1 MNHWDDLETFSR
13 EPIKNGT
20 HKYAEGA
27 EVMLWSYALEDFQIK
42 VWDLTDGT
50 LHWEEED
57 DFSGAKMWRSAP
69 CFPGA
74 GPGPNGMPPD
84 LQLSLSDPEV
94 LVWFHNGGMF
104 DFVVLDKALPSI
116 GRNIP
121 LSRRRDTMVQ
131 AFCHGLPGA
140 LDKLGVALNIDEA
153 KRKDTEGKKY
163 IHLFCKPQSEAFIK
177 KYGTDRATKQTHPEE
192 WAGFIRY
199 AGRDITV
206 MREAHRKMPKW
217 NYTGRQVELWHIDLT
232 INQRGFKVDQELAT
246 AAVAAVAEAREVL
259 NRRTVEVT
267 DGVVEAATQ
276 RDKLLEWILA
286 SHGVELPNMQA
297 DTLERRLGDPDLP
310 TAVRELIGIRL
321 QASMNSVSKYRTLLR
336 AVSSDGRL
344 RGGAQFRGAFRTGR
358 WAHRLFQHGNMPRM
372 DTQAVARWW
381 GIAKDDV
388 KKHHVRAYIDL
399 GVAALKAGTAELTH
413 GDVVRLASCTIRST
427 IVAEEGRKLVVADLS
442 NIEGRVAAWLA
453 GEEWKLQAF
462 RDYDTIIGTDDKGKP
477 VRKGHDLYR
486 LAYAGAF
493 NVEPES
499 VNDDQRQIG
508 KVCVAAG
515 QRVLTHVGLVSIE
528 QVKPWMRVW
537 DGLQWVRHDG
547 VLCSGTKEVMTYEG
561 LTATPDHK
569 VWIEEAQEPVQLIE
583 AARRGSRLVQSG
595 SGGQPVRILVGD
607 LTGTPVH
614 HGLVGA
620 VRGSA
625 VPEVHA
631 RLLGGVLEP
640 HDRQEQGLHA
650 LQQPSPGS
658 EVVERQAGGSE
669 GSVHQPRQQAVG
681 PLRCAG
687 DSFQLP
693 FGAGSRAVRDEDFG
707 CAAADCGA
715 GPRGQRRPLRAR
727 QSPLGVEETEQEQHF
742 PLTAS
747 GLGSEGMAVRQES
760 RKPAASSRHDT
771 GAGHRGCVGGGLT
784 EEEKLAWHSRKI
796 DVYDIVNAG
805 PHHRF
810 TVSGKLVAN
819 CELMLGY
826 GGGVGAFLTG
836 AATYGIDLTELG
848 EVAWPN
854 IPADVIAEAESFRGW
869 IVHTALLSLFRK
881 LGLVDKKSK
890 TVTDEQYQ
898 AALEAADPVLV
909 AEAQA
914 KVQFGLTDKVFVV
927 CDSLKRMWRR
937 AHPQISSYW
946 KELEDAAKAAV
957 LNPGKLFVARKL
969 KFRRDGAWLR
979 MGLPS
984 GRVLC
989 YPNPEV
995 SKKDGTLSYM
1005 GLNQYSRKYERLS
1018 TYGGKLL
1025 ENGDQAVA
1033 ADQLSDCM
1041 PAIEAANYPIVFHV
1055 HDEIAAE
1062 TPDTGDFTAEELAA
1076 MMAAELDWNQGLP
1089 LSAAGFETY
1098 AYYKG

>member
-57 DFSGAKMWRSAP
+57 DFSGAKVWRSAP

-74 GPGPNGMPPD
+74 GPGPHGMPPD
-84 LQLSLSDPEV
+84 LRLAIDNPEA
-94 LVWFHNGGMF
+94 LIWFHNGGMF
-104 DFVVLDKALPSI
+104 DFVVLDKALPTI
-116 GRNIP
+116 GRAIP

-177 KYGTDRATKQTHPEE
+177 KWGTDRATKQTHPEE

-217 NYTGRQVELWHIDLT
+217 NYTGKQVELWHLDLT

-246 AAVAAVAEAREVL
+246 AAVEAVSEAKAKL
-259 NRRTVEVT
+259 NHRTQELT
-267 DGVVEAATQ
+267 EGGVEAATQ

-286 SHGVELPNMQA
+286 SHGVELPDMQA
-297 DTLERRLGDPDLP
+297 DTLERRLNDPDLP

-372 DTQAVARWW
+372 DTAAVARWW
-381 GIAKDDV
+381 GISKDDV

-399 GVAALKAGTAELTH
+399 GVQALKAGTAELTH

-462 RDYDTIIGTDDKGKP
+462 RDYDTIIGADDKGKP
-477 VRKGHDLYR
+477 IRKGHDLYR
-486 LAYAGAF
+486 LAYARAF

-499 VNDDQRQIG
+499 VTDDQRQIG
-508 KVCVAAG
+508 KV
-515 QRVLTHVGLVSIE
+515 L
-528 QVKPWMRVW
+528 
-537 DGLQWVRHDG
+537 
-547 VLCSGTKEVMTYEG
+547 
-561 LTATPDHK
+561 
-569 VWIEEAQEPVQLIE
+569 
-583 AARRGSRLVQSG
+583 
-595 SGGQPVRILVGD
+595 
-607 LTGTPVH
+607 
-614 HGLVGA
+614 
-620 VRGSA
+620 
-625 VPEVHA
+625 
-631 RLLGGVLEP
+631 
-640 HDRQEQGLHA
+640 
-650 LQQPSPGS
+650 
-658 EVVERQAGGSE
+658 
-669 GSVHQPRQQAVG
+669 
-681 PLRCAG
+681 
-687 DSFQLP
+687 
-693 FGAGSRAVRDEDFG
+693 
-707 CAAADCGA
+707 
-715 GPRGQRRPLRAR
+715 
-727 QSPLGVEETEQEQHF
+727 
-742 PLTAS
+742 
-747 GLGSEGMAVRQES
+747 
-760 RKPAASSRHDT
+760 
-771 GAGHRGCVGGGLT
+771 
-784 EEEKLAWHSRKI
+784 
-796 DVYDIVNAG
+796 
-805 PHHRF
+805 
-810 TVSGKLVAN
+810 
-819 CELMLGY
+819 ELMLGY

-836 AATYGIDLTELG
+836 AATYGIDLVELG

-854 IPADVIAEAESFRGW
+854 IPADVIEEAEGFRQW
-869 IVHTALLSLFRK
+869 IVRMALLVLFRK

-898 AALEAADPVLV
+898 AALEAADPALV

-927 CDSLKRMWRR
+927 CDSLKRLWRR

-957 LNPGKLFVARKL
+957 LNPGKLFAARKL

-995 SKKDGTLSYM
+995 SRKDGTLSYM
-1005 GLNQYSRKYERLS
+1005 GLNQYSRKWERLT

-1025 ENGDQAVA
+1025 ENGDQAVS
-1033 ADQLSDCM
+1033 ADQLAECM
-1041 PAIEAANYPIVFHV
+1041 PIIEAAGYPLVAHV
-1055 HDEIAAE
+1055 HDEDVTE
-1062 TPDTGDFTAEELAA
+1062 PPDTGDYTAEALAE
-1076 MMAAELDWNQGLP
+1076 MMCSDLGWNKGLP
-1089 LSAAGFETY
+1089 LSAAGFETNRY
-1098 AYYKG
+1098 RKE